1 MLTVGAAAMPK
12 LPPKDYRQAV
22 EFPQQLTLSPIGV
35 VRSPYTERHGTPRQS
50 QLATTPADYQPAIA
64 RIELFPQVIPA
75 IALKDLAGFDYL
87 WVIAWLHLNQ
97 HWNPTVMP
105 PRGPRVR
112 RGTLATRAPHRPNP
126 IGLSATRIRRVEG
139 TTIHVEGIDFLDQT
153 PVLDIKPYV
162 PYCDAFPQARAGYV
176 DQADQATAAEA
187 DIFGQAGH
195 PLRSPTATDA
205 SPLATE
211 ATPDGM
217 GNSL

>member
-1 MLTVGAAAMPK
+1 MPK
-12 LPPKDYRQAV
+12 LPPKDYV
-22 EFPQQLTLSPIGV
+22 ESVDWPQTVTLQPIGW

-50 QLATTPADYQPAIA
+50 QLSHPPADYEPAIA
-64 RIELFPQVIPA
+64 RIELFEDIVPA

-126 IGLSATRIRRVEG
+126 LGLSATRILSVEG
-139 TTIHVEGIDFLDQT
+139 NVIHVTGIDFLDRT

-162 PYCDAFPQARAGYV
+162 PYCDAFPQAKAGYV
-176 DQADQATAAEA
+176 DAAEA
-187 DIFGQAGH
+187 AIAAETDIFGQAGH
-195 PLRSPTATDA
+195 PLKSPPSDQ
-205 SPLATE
+205 PLKAQE
-211 ATPDGM
+211 
-217 GNSL
+217 